1 MTYLALAR
9 KWRPKIFTEV
19 MGQSHVVKALSNA
32 LNSGRVHHAFLFTGT
47 RGVGKT
53 TLARIF
59 AKSLNCEQGMSATPC
74 GECSI
79 CVNVDQGRF
88 IDLIEVDAA
97 SRTGIDDMRELLDNI
112 QYAPTQGRYK
122 VYLIDEIHMLSKSS
136 FNALLKTLEEPPE
149 HVKFLFATTDPQ
161 KLPVTV
167 LSRCLQFNLK
177 ALQPNEIA
185 EQISTIL
192 TAENIP
198 FDESGVQL
206 ISRAADGSL
215 RDALSLLEQGIAQG
229 GGNVEE
235 ESIRSMLGTVKAEHM
250 DNVLNAILQHDIPK
264 ALSTINSM
272 ASYAADF
279 NAAINQLL
287 VELHTIALAQVATDA
302 LSYKVTDVEKYLN
315 YAQQISPEDIQ
326 LCYQIALMG
335 KRDIALAPDY
345 RSGFEMAILR
355 IMAFKPADQTRSEN
369 TSQVITP
376 VATPTKANIAKP
388 EITPTAT
395 HNTQHHT
402 TSKEATHTPPK
413 NITQQVDQ
421 HSSID
426 LNTSNLN
433 TKSAAGLSS
442 THQSIE
448 PTMDRSSSIDIENDH
463 RQAPSKPNIESN
475 KAFQQGNTHL
485 NNHEP
490 QLPKD
495 SFQATVTA
503 DSQQSTPEKN
513 IPTMGQN
520 QTLAQQ
526 AYNEPSLR
534 ETNSHTTIQHTSTE
548 RQTLED
554 IGQPHFKA
562 APNFSSARTPQPT
575 PQAINEAPHTQEPY
589 NNAPSPS
596 SVAPSHLDH
605 SNQVD
610 EEDDMYRGI
619 PEASLSEWAGF
630 VEQLQLNGLVRELAM
645 NMACADLHA
654 EPMRL
659 SLDPN
664 FQYLKNASRENAI
677 IEEIRKL
684 RGTNY
689 KVNIE
694 IETTVHETPSERIKR
709 LTEERDKNT
718 LQELKSDPAVQSVM
732 NTFDLR
738 IDESSIKPK

>member
-74 GECSI
+74 GKCSI

-112 QYAPTQGRYK
+112 QYAPTQGRFK

-161 KLPVTV
+161 KLPITV

-192 TAENIP
+192 TAENID
-198 FDESGVQL
+198 FDEEGVQL

-229 GGNVEE
+229 GGSVEE
-235 ESIRSMLGTVKAEHM
+235 ESVRSMLGTVKAGHM
-250 DNVLNAILQHDIPK
+250 DDLLAAILQHDIAK
-264 ALSTINSM
+264 ALSTIDNM

-287 VELHTIALAQVATDA
+287 IELHTIALAQIATDA
-302 LSYKVTDVEKYLN
+302 LSYKVTDVEKYLS
-315 YAQQISPEDIQ
+315 YAQQISAEDIQ
-326 LCYQIALMG
+326 LCYQITLIG

-345 RSGFEMAILR
+345 RSGFEMVILR
-355 IMAFKPADQTRSEN
+355 IMAFKPTDKISPQVQPVGVSQEKTAIAPVE
-369 TSQVITP
+369 TSIT
-376 VATPTKANIAKP
+376 KP
-388 EITPTAT
+388 EITPTQSKTAIS
-395 HNTQHHT
+395 NP
-402 TSKEATHTPPK
+402 TSKAVTETVQNASLGHNAKP
-413 NITQQVDQ
+413 NITA
-421 HSSID
+421 SS
-426 LNTSNLN
+426 
-433 TKSAAGLSS
+433 A
-442 THQSIE
+442 HRSIE
-448 PTMDRSSSIDIENDH
+448 PTMNSLASIDLDNDQ
-463 RQAPSKPNIESN
+463 RQAPSKPTIENNDTAQRNSVHSSN
-475 KAFQQGNTHL
+475 NA
-485 NNHEP
+485 P
-490 QLPKD
+490 QLPKE
-495 SFQATVTA
+495 SFQATVTTEP
-503 DSQQSTPEKN
+503 QQQALERN
-513 IPTMGQN
+513 IPTMGENRVVNEQS
-520 QTLAQQ
+520 
-526 AYNEPSLR
+526 YNEPPLR
-534 ETNSHTTIQHTSTE
+534 EPTPSARHE
-548 RQTLED
+548 QTPIEED
-554 IGQPHFKA
+554 LGQPHFKA
-562 APNFSSARTPQPT
+562 APNFASTQTQTPQPHVEH
-575 PQAINEAPHTQEPY
+575 QV
-589 NNAPSPS
+589 NNQFQQSGIPEQQYDSQGTTG
-596 SVAPSHLDH
+596 
-605 SNQVD
+605 SNMTHQPPD
-610 EEDDMYRGI
+610 DEDDMYRGL
-619 PEASLSEWAGF
+619 PEASHNEWAGF

-645 NMACADLHA
+645 NMACADLQA

-664 FQYLKNASRENAI
+664 FQYLKNVSRETAI

-694 IETTVHETPSERIKR
+694 IETTVHETPSERLKR
-709 LTEERDKNT
+709 LTTERDKNT
-718 LQELKSDPAVQSVM
+718 LQELKDDPAVQSVM

-738 IDESSIKPK
+738 IDESSVKPK